1 MCTHTHIQMTAN
13 IEGSK
18 VMACEDVYMV
28 ILEMLDKVHLKETI
42 TYKGNTMSRVSKRE

>member
-1 MCTHTHIQMTAN
+1 MTAN

-18 VMACEDVYMV
+18 VVARGDVYMV
-28 ILEMLDKVHLKETI
+28 TLEMLDKDHLKETI